1 MKGVFMKNQVWL
13 WVALATFLWNPGF
26 AQEKGSMDGFPNP
39 FLKHKKLI
47 ITQNMPITE
56 QEGRAFWPLYDDF
69 QGELNAHHD
78 RTASLMMRY
87 TKEYES
93 LSDEKIKAIMD
104 DFLRLEEEKV
114 RIKKTYLEKF
124 RRVLPEKKVMRYF
137 QLENRLEAILNAELV
152 NSLPLMK

>member
-1 MKGVFMKNQVWL
+1 MKHPAWFWIFLVS
-13 WVALATFLWNPGF
+13 FLWSPGL
-26 AQEKGSMDGFPNP
+26 AQEKDPGDGFPNP
-39 FLKHKKLI
+39 FLKHKKAI
-47 ITQNMPITE
+47 ITQHMAITE
-56 QEGRAFWPLYDDF
+56 QESRAFWPLYDDF

-87 TKEYES
+87 TREYES

-114 RIKKTYLEKF
+114 RIKRTYLEKF

-137 QLENRLEAILNAELV
+137 QLENRLEAILNAELA